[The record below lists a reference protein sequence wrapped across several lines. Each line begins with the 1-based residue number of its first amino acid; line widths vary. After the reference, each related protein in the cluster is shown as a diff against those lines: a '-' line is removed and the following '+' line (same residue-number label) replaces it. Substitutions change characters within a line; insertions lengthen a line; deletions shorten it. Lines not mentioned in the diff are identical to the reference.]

1 MRYFGDTWK
10 RIDFIGQS
18 ALIIYY
24 SYDISRGMKD
34 GTRINWIEYMQGLA
48 LGALLLGRAVNLL
61 SVFPS
66 HRFLISIIKRVVY
79 DMKDFFLILLLSIIM
94 FTIVFTKITNVAKR
108 ADSDFDGEF
117 GVEDEGEIPD
127 DFNAIEL
134 QGDDHDD

>member
-1 MRYFGDTWK
+1 
-10 RIDFIGQS
+10 
-18 ALIIYY
+18 
-24 SYDISRGMKD
+24 
-34 GTRINWIEYMQGLA
+34 
-48 LGALLLGRAVNLL
+48 VNLL

-108 ADSDFDGEF
+108 ADSDFEGEF

-134 QGDDHDD
+134 